1 MTVAATG
8 AREHRVEL
16 FATVLLAVAAIAT
29 AWSTFQA
36 GRWRGEQAVESN
48 KSQAARIQSSEAH
61 TRAGQLT
68 QIDIATF
75 IQWVNAHA
83 AGQTELAAF
92 YRNRFRAEFRPALDN
107 WIVTRPFTNPQAP
120 SSPFVLPA
128 VPAGPDGR
136 GSTAGGGRDGE
147 VDSRREREPQGRR
160 LPARARPVR
169 ELAVLCRDLDEDEVD
184 PAAGSAHHSRLAAV
198 RRQRRLGGDPTCQP
212 VALTM
217 KLPAPTRESHR
228 PRRGR

>member
-120 SSPFVLPA
+120 SSPFVLPRYRLGQTVEAQRLA
-128 VPAGPDGR
+128 VAATGR
-136 GSTAGGGRDGE
+136 STAAGNANRSADDYLLALVLCSRARCSLPG
-147 VDSRREREPQGRR
+147 SRRR
-160 LPARARPVR
+160 
-169 ELAVLCRDLDEDEVD
+169 
-184 PAAGSAHHSRLAAV
+184 
-198 RRQRRLGGDPTCQP
+198 
-212 VALTM
+212 
-217 KLPAPTRESHR
+217 
-228 PRRGR
+228 